1 MRSEEGVGTGTVT
14 TSRGSGVDRG
24 TGADARPGVSGVV
37 SVADEA
43 HPGTEWFY
51 HVTDADRA
59 VAVLSGGLDPDATPR
74 VAARAHDSPTPDRER
89 ERRVREL
96 SESVFERIRGELRP
110 GVPARAESV
119 FLWPT
124 PTGAGDHRDLYGG
137 AEALRTVGVDAEAVC
152 NTAPVV
158 VADFGLV
165 AVARAAARDAI
176 AGDPRG
182 TAALGSAA
190 RDYWTG
196 AVRCGSL
203 EAVRH
208 HARSGVH
215 EWPELVVPG
224 TLPPGWLTPDG
235 GDTTGRVDAPTTTGG
250 RRCDTGSV
258 RAAGAVGAIGREH
271 HETDNGN

>member
-1 MRSEEGVGTGTVT
+1 MRGEEGVGTRAVT
-14 TSRGSGVDRG
+14 TSRGSGVGWSTATDTRAG
-24 TGADARPGVSGVV
+24 VSRGVSG
-37 SVADEA
+37 SDEA
-43 HPGTEWFY
+43 HPRREWFY
-51 HVTDADRA
+51 HVTDADREG
-59 VAVLSGGLDPDATPR
+59 AVLSGGLDPDATPR

-110 GVPARAESV
+110 GAPARAESV

-124 PTGAGDHRDLYGG
+124 PTGAGDHRDLYGD
-137 AEALRTVGVDAEAVC
+137 AAAFRTVGVDAEAIC

-165 AVARAAARDAI
+165 AVAGAAARDAI

-182 TAALGSAA
+182 TAALGRAA

-208 HARSGVH
+208 HASSGVH

-235 GDTTGRVDAPTTTGG
+235 GDTTAGADAPATTGG
-250 RRCDTGSV
+250 RRRDTGSV
-258 RAAGAVGAIGREH
+258 RTAGAAGAIGREH